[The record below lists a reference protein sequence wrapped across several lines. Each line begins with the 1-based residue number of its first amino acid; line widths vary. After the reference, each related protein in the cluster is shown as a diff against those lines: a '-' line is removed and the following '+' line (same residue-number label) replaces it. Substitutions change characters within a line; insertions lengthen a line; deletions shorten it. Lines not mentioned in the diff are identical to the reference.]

1 MQLPP
6 FYKCF
11 IPVIVLL
18 CGSFHTAIAQLSAQ
32 PDSIFVRKPS
42 DTARK
47 PTAPV
52 QRKKLSPAEKIRQD
66 TTFSPHKA
74 TVRSAMLPGWGQ
86 VYNRQVWK
94 VPLVYGALGT
104 TAGIFIYNLRNY
116 RDLRRMYILITDG
129 DTSNDNQIPYKLSP
143 LKNNPNSVQYYRNE
157 FRRNVDYSVL
167 AFLIAWGLNVVDATV
182 SAHLRQFDV
191 SDDLSLQVRPI
202 LHPQTGLGV
211 GLVLNIK

>member
-18 CGSFHTAIAQLSAQ
+18 CGSFHTAKAQLSAQ

-42 DTARK
+42 DTARQL
-47 PTAPV
+47 TAPA

-104 TAGIFIYNLRNY
+104 TAGIFIYNLNNY
-116 RDLRRMYILITDG
+116 KGLRQAYILLSDKDPNN
-129 DTSNDNQIPYKLSP
+129 DTLVKSKYAILSI
-143 LKNNPNSVQYYRNE
+143 NSIQFYRNE